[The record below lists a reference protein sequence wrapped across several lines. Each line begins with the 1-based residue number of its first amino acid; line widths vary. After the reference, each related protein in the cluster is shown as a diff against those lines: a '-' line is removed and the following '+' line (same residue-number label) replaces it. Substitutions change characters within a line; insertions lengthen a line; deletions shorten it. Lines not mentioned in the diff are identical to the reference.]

1 MREFIDICNK
11 ISRNNWFLLVYVPIA
26 FLYVLFFSYANS
38 PLYIADGLD
47 STTFKTMGQVI
58 LDGGVPYVNYFD
70 HKGPIVYFIQ
80 ALGILLLPDKWGI
93 YVLLS
98 ITIAISLMIW
108 NKISRL
114 FLRPAISFLATLIP
128 LYIMT
133 AFVEDGNQ
141 VEIWMLIP
149 ISLSV
154 FFAVKY
160 LLSGNSKHPYWHSV
174 LYGLCFGIVFFIR
187 PNDAVASIG
196 GIMFGLFLYILFVH
210 RDWKNSIY
218 NALCFA
224 GGIMIIA
231 IPIILYFAY
240 HHALYDAY
248 MGIFGF
254 NLLYFN
260 QARPKGTGGRLML
273 GMVLLYAL
281 STLLACLNEK
291 KNLSW
296 ILIPIGLFTAVL
308 IGKRADLRYY
318 IPLVPSAFV
327 LISALIFA
335 QTNVCQKALGL
346 FLLLYLPSQWGG
358 GQPFLY
364 VEKPISEAGFILQR
378 LANNQAVD
386 RAFYSEGE
394 KLLSEIP
401 KSERDSIWCYNWWGE
416 GNYTYSILFKNGI
429 VHMNRF
435 PPVIARYSF
444 LPDNYI
450 PYTKLENYY
459 PLWLLTADYQSF
471 GKIYQPYDSPE
482 DSIFINTNYECIAKS
497 NPEIVHLYLW
507 KRKD

>member
-1 MREFIDICNK
+1 MKKFIDICNK
-11 ISRNNWFLLVYVPIA
+11 ISGNNWFLLVYLPIA

-38 PLYIADGLD
+38 PLYVADGID
-47 STTFKTMGQVI
+47 STIFKTMGQVI
-58 LDGGVPYVNYFD
+58 IDGGVPYVDYFD

-80 ALGILLLPDKWGI
+80 ALGILLLSGKWGM
-93 YVLLS
+93 YVILS
-98 ITIAISLMIW
+98 VTIAVSLMIW

-114 FLRPAISFLATLIP
+114 FLTPTISFIATLIP
-128 LYIMT
+128 LYVMA

-141 VEIWMLIP
+141 VELWMLIP

-154 FFAVKY
+154 FFAIKY
-160 LLSGNSKHPYWHSV
+160 LLSGDSRHPYWYSA
-174 LYGLCFGIVFFIR
+174 LYGICFGIVFFIR

-210 RDWKNSIY
+210 RDWKNAIY
-218 NALCFA
+218 NALCFI
-224 GGIMIIA
+224 GGIFVIA

-260 QARPKGTGGRLML
+260 QAKPEGMGGRLML

-281 STLLACLNEK
+281 PTILACLNDN

-296 ILIPIGLFTAVL
+296 ILIPIGLFSAIL

-335 QTNVCQKALGL
+335 QRNVYQKALGL

-358 GQPFLY
+358 KSFLY
-364 VEKPISEAGFILQR
+364 IDKPIDMYR
-378 LANNQAVD
+378 LLSKRLSNDQAVD
-386 RAFYSEGE
+386 RAFYAEGE

-401 KSERDSIWCYNWWGE
+401 QSDRDSIWCYNWCVE

-429 VHMNRF
+429 VQMNRF
-435 PPVIARYSF
+435 PPVIDRYSF
-444 LPDNYI
+444 LPEKYV

-459 PLWLLTADYQSF
+459 PLWLLTADYQNFEHVS
-471 GKIYQPYDSPE
+471 QPYNSPE

-507 KRKD
+507 KRKN